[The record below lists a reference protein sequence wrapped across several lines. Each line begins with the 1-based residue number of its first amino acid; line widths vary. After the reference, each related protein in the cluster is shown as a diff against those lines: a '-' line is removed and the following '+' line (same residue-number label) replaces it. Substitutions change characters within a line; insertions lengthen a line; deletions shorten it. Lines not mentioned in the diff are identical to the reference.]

1 MDKLILKANVP
12 TQFGE
17 SGTFFRILSASAE
30 IEIRFMGEG
39 WSLDT
44 PLAAG
49 IGLNF
54 SGRPSPFDKVTLISP
69 VDQTIEYFS
78 GFDIADDD
86 RLSGNLDLDGA
97 VSMIAT
103 LAKNHNYSSV
113 AMTGVEIELFP
124 ARTSRRAMLVKPSG
138 EITLDTGFTTSEAFE
153 WNTSGALRA
162 TGLNTVTVELFEDF
176 D

>member
-17 SGTFFRILSASAE
+17 SGTFFRVLSASAE

-54 SGRPSPFDKVTLISP
+54 SGRPSPFNKVTLISP
-69 VDQTIEYFS
+69 VDQTIEYFA

-97 VSMIAT
+97 VSMISILPKYHA
-103 LAKNHNYSSV
+103 YSTVV
-113 AMTGVEIELFP
+113 AGIGVEIFP
-124 ARTSRRAMLVKPSG
+124 ARTSRRALIFTTNGAIVLDSG
-138 EITLDTGFTTSEAFE
+138 ESLAAGETIE
-153 WNTSGALRA
+153 WNTQGALTMTSGA
-162 TGLNTVTVELFEDF
+162 GTVTIWEDF

>member
-1 MDKLILKANVP
+1 MDKLILKAGIP

-17 SGTFFRILSASAE
+17 SGTFFRVLSASAE
-30 IEIRFMGEG
+30 IDIRFMGVG

-49 IGLNF
+49 IGINF
-54 SGRPSPFDKVTLISP
+54 TNRPTPYDKVTLTSQI
-69 VDQTIEYFS
+69 DQTIEYFA

-97 VSMIAT
+97 VSMIST
-103 LAKNHNYSSV
+103 LPKSHSYSSV

>member
-1 MDKLILKANVP
+1 MDKLILKAGVP

-17 SGTFFRILSASAE
+17 SGTFFRVLSASAE
-30 IEIRFMGEG
+30 IDIRFMGEG

-49 IGLNF
+49 IGINF
-54 SGRPSPFDKVTLISP
+54 INRPTPYDKVTLTSP
-69 VDQTIEYFS
+69 IDQTIEYFA

-97 VSMIAT
+97 VSMIST
-103 LAKNHNYSSV
+103 LPKYHTYSTV
-113 AMTGVEIELFP
+113 AAGIGVEMFP
-124 ARTSRRAMLVKPSG
+124 ARTGRRALTFTNSE
-138 EITLDTGFTTSEAFE
+138 EIVLDTGETLAAGELIE
-153 WNTSGALRA
+153 WNTQSALTMTSG
-162 TGLNTVTVELFEDF
+162 TGTVTIWEDF